1 MTISCPVFISSL
13 EMLFSTS
20 ELLATM
26 TWSILLGVYRAV
38 RILAPESNSEMW
50 RKYIIEMNVSSPKT
64 VGSIW

>member
-50 RKYIIEMNVSSPKT
+50 RQYIIEMNVSSPKT